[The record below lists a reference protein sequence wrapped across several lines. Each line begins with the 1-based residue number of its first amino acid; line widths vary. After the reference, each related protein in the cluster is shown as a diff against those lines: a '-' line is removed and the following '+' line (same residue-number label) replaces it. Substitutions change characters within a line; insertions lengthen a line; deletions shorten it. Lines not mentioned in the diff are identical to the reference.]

1 MNKQE
6 GERIVEYFIVRERE
20 TSIATNGSEYI
31 SLTLSNKD
39 GIIRAK
45 LWDVTEKEKEWLLK
59 RALIKVDGLITFYR
73 GQRQLTIQRVRLVT
87 EEDAIEINDLLNHA
101 NIPREDL
108 WQELRMIIE
117 DIDSETL
124 RELIKTLLRKKEI
137 REKLTTIP
145 AAKQY
150 HHAYYAGLLE
160 HIVTLCHVSAQLL
173 QVYPQL
179 NKDVIMTV
187 CILHDIGK
195 TKALTDP
202 VVPDYT
208 TNGELIGHVVLSIE
222 MILEGAIEAGISTDD
237 HEVLAVKHCIL
248 SSHVNDSLQ
257 SGVNSKTAEAIFF
270 QHINKLDNQ
279 LNALFMIGNEA
290 NEDWTF
296 SPMFKRRMYTN
307 RK

>member
-6 GERIVEYFIVRERE
+6 GERIVDYFIVRDRE

-39 GIIRAK
+39 GVIRAK
-45 LWDVTEKEKEWLLK
+45 VWDVTEKQKEWLIK
-59 RALIKVDGLITFYR
+59 RSMIKVDALVTFYR
-73 GQRQLTIQRVRLVT
+73 GQRQLNIQRVRLVT
-87 EEDAIEINDLLNHA
+87 DDDAVELNDLLNHA
-101 NIPREDL
+101 SIPREDL
-108 WQELRMIIE
+108 WQELRMFIE
-117 DIDSETL
+117 DIESETL
-124 RELIKTLLRKKEI
+124 CELIKTLLKKKDI

-179 NKDVIMTV
+179 NKDVILAV

-195 TKALTDP
+195 TKALSDP

-222 MILEGAIEAGISTDD
+222 MIIEGAIEAGISTDH

-248 SSHVNDSLQ
+248 SGHVQDSVQ

-279 LNALFMIGNEA
+279 LNALFMIGNET
-290 NEDWTF
+290 NEEWTF
-296 SPMFKRRMYTN
+296 SPMFKRRMYTSGN
-307 RK
+307 